1 MTRKKAYVIG
11 TEVRKSL
18 SPTIFNYWF
27 EKYKIAADYDYIEIE
42 EKNFDKEIKLILKEK
57 NLCGLN
63 ITIPFKEKIIPYVQ
77 ETDLHTTNIKAV
89 NFVTKKRFKNKEI
102 WQGLNTDWQGFK
114 KSITQK
120 QKKTDKKLAVVIGF
134 GGAAKA
140 IIYSLILEGF
150 KEIYVFNRGY
160 EKRSLTLWVKNMKS
174 TLMLPPIKAHTFE
187 ELEKHTYKASL
198 MINTTPINILDNKKI
213 WKINPQTIAFD
224 AVYVPKEGT
233 GFLKN
238 FKPNKRVMGI
248 DMLIYQAAPCFESWF
263 GVKPKI
269 EKGLYDHIYKKMKK
283 K

>member
-11 TEVRKSL
+11 TKVSKSL
-18 SPTIFNYWF
+18 SPAIFSYWF
-27 EKYKIAADYDYIEIE
+27 EKHKITADYDYIEIK
-42 EKNFDKEIKLILKEK
+42 EKNFDKEIKTILKEK

-63 ITIPFKEKIIPYVQ
+63 ITIPFKEKIIPHIQ
-77 ETDLHTTNIKAV
+77 EIDLHTTNIKAV
-89 NFVTKKRFKNKEI
+89 NFVTKKYFQDKEI

-120 QKKTDKKLAVVIGF
+120 QTNKKLAIVIGF

-160 EKRSLTLWVKNMKS
+160 EKRSLSLWVNNMKS
-174 TLMLPPIKAHTFE
+174 ALKLPPIKAHTLE
-187 ELEKHTYKASL
+187 ELEKHTHKASL
-198 MINTTPINILDNKKI
+198 MINTTPINILDNNKI
-213 WKINPQTIAFD
+213 WAINPQTIAFD
-224 AVYVPKEGT
+224 AVYIPKEGT

-238 FKPNKRVMGI
+238 FEPNKRVAGI
-248 DMLIYQAAPCFESWF
+248 DMLIYQAAPCFENWF

-269 EKGLYDHIYKKMKK
+269 DKGLYDHIYKKMEKK
-283 K
+283 